1 MGRQYCF
8 LGTFQQTIG
17 FLDTHRGR
25 TIGFLSE
32 KGDAD
37 VCSIVVTLQKI
48 QGLSPFLITIDTR
61 N

>member
-17 FLDTHRGR
+17 FLDTLRGR

-37 VCSIVVTLQKI
+37 VYAIAVTVIYRQEMA
-48 QGLSPFLITIDTR
+48 
-61 N
+61 